1 MGGGREGKGK
11 GGMGG
16 GREGKGR
23 EGKGGG
29 SSLRARSLAAG
40 IGGRV
45 GWGWAVRDLARRLD
59 PERILLLSTIF
70 FSLAFLRFL
79 TKISIF
85 REGRVH
91 VRKERKMT
99 WVKSEQN

>member
-1 MGGGREGKGK
+1 MGGGREGKGR

-16 GREGKGR
+16 GR

-45 GWGWAVRDLARRLD
+45 GWGGAVRDLARRLD
-59 PERILLLSTIF
+59 PGRVLLLSIIF
-70 FSLAFLRFL
+70 FLHTFMKFL
-79 TKISIF
+79 TPNKHF
-85 REGRVH
+85 
-91 VRKERKMT
+91 
-99 WVKSEQN
+99 